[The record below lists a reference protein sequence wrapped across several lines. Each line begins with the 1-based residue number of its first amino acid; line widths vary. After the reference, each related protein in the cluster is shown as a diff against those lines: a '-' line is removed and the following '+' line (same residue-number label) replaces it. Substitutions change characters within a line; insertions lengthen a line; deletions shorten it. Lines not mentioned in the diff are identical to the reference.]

1 MGPVGNA
8 LIAVAALAGLAACT
22 RERPGLPPQHVLLV
36 TVENLRADRCSF
48 LMHDRPTT
56 FVPGVPQERHENRAF
71 GLDDLAA
78 TGVSFAS
85 CYAPSPISEVSL
97 ASLMTG
103 RPPLEHGLV
112 AIDER
117 LPGQLVTL
125 GEVFCANGFATAAFL
140 SGSPAPDASLAQG
153 FQVVETHAADL
164 AALRAAS
171 RWLSRDPGAGERTF
185 VWIHLSGIALPW
197 APRRPVREAE
207 EMLADRVF
215 VDPEYVGPADGS
227 QVFVDA
233 VNAGTAQLD
242 ELDRTAVGALY
253 DREVAAMTSLLWTG
267 LQETYDFHTAAG
279 EASETWPRTV
289 FVLAGVQGMELC
301 EHGGIGTAGMLSE
314 QVLHVPLVV
323 RHPDSLTGE
332 RIFDEVVELSDV
344 MPTLLDWF
352 RLPTPAG
359 VRGRSLLPRTDS
371 YVKRPFER
379 RPVFAQLPE
388 RGVFSARTPRW
399 HLVWNALRAQ
409 PAGRPSSTPPLPVV
423 ALYEPALDPDEV
435 EDVSARH
442 PEVVASLTAAI
453 RAWREAQVLFPLELR
468 PQPR

>member
-1 MGPVGNA
+1 MGPVRNA
-8 LIAVAALAGLAACT
+8 LIAAAVLAVLAGCT

-36 TVENLRADRCSF
+36 TVENLRADRTSF

-56 FVPGVPQERHENRAF
+56 LVPGVPRERHEGRAF
-71 GLDDLAA
+71 GIDDLAA

-85 CYAPSPISEVSL
+85 CYAPSPITEVSL

-103 RPPLEHGLV
+103 RPPLEHGVV

-125 GEVFCANGFATAAFL
+125 GEVFRANGFSTAAFL
-140 SGSPAPDASLAQG
+140 SGSPGPDGSLAQG
-153 FQVVETHAADL
+153 FEVLETHPADL
-164 AALRAAS
+164 SALRAAS

-185 VWIHLSGIALPW
+185 VWIHLAALALPW
-197 APRRPVREAE
+197 SPRRPVHEAE
-207 EMLADRVF
+207 EALAERVF
-215 VDPEYVGPADGS
+215 VDPEYVGPAEGS
-227 QVFVDA
+227 LAFVDA
-233 VNAGTAQLD
+233 VNDGTLRLD
-242 ELDRTAVGALY
+242 DADRAAVDALY
-253 DREVAAMTSLLWTG
+253 DREVAAMTALLWTG

-279 EASETWPRTV
+279 EATETWPRTV
-289 FVLAGVQGMELC
+289 FVLAGVQGLELC
-301 EHGGIGTAGMLSE
+301 EHGGIGAAGTLSE
-314 QVLHVPLVV
+314 ATLHVPLVL

-332 RIFDEVVELSDV
+332 RILDEVVELADV

-359 VRGRSLLPRTDS
+359 VRGRSLLARMDS
-371 YVKRPFER
+371 YVKRPFEH

-409 PAGRPSSTPPLPVV
+409 PAGRPAASPPLPAV

-442 PEVVASLTAAI
+442 PEVVAALTAAI
-453 RAWREAQVLFPLELR
+453 RAWREAQVLFPSELR